1 MAKSP
6 SHKFGQI
13 IGDTLETAVEPV
25 LMRFAEENNL
35 YLDKKGPRR
44 PARNGL
50 KVQWIDE
57 FGNAH
62 DLDFVLERN
71 GSQSHIGEPVA
82 FIETA
87 WRRYTKHSR
96 NKAQEIQA
104 PILPLVSTPHKA
116 APFMG
121 AILAGVFTDGAVNQ
135 LKSRNFK
142 VLYFSY
148 DTIVEAF
155 NQIGIDANFDEDTP
169 DDEFSQKV
177 YAWESLS
184 PSDKNK
190 VATSLINVNSEE
202 VNQFIGALSRA
213 VKREIEL
220 IRLLPL
226 HGSPTICAS
235 VKEAISFIEDYN
247 ENDSA
252 KPVVKYEIEIRYNS
266 GTVIRGE
273 FPDKDEAIYFL
284 REYELPHIKPAEP
297 SSPEQLGFLPEV
309 KSTPP
314 KKKQ

>member
-13 IGDTLETAVEPV
+13 IGDTLEAAVEPV
-25 LMRFAEENNL
+25 LKKFAEENNL

-50 KVQWIDE
+50 KVKWVDE
-57 FGNAH
+57 FGNTH
-62 DLDFVLERN
+62 DLDFVLEKN
-71 GSQSHIGEPVA
+71 GSSTKIGSPVA

-104 PILPLVSTPHKA
+104 AILPLVSTHHKA
-116 APFMG
+116 APFIG
-121 AILAGVFTDGAVNQ
+121 AILAGVFTDGAINQ

-148 DTIVEAF
+148 ETIVEAF
-155 NQIGIDANFDEDTP
+155 NQVGIDANFDEDTP

-177 YAWESLS
+177 YAWEALS
-184 PSDKNK
+184 ETDKNK
-190 VATSLINVNSEE
+190 VATSLININSDE
-202 VNQFIGALSRA
+202 VDQFIGALGRA

-235 VKEAISFIEDYN
+235 VQEAISFLEGYN
-247 ENDSA
+247 ENDGT
-252 KPVVKYEIEIRYNS
+252 KPIVKYEIEIRYNS

-273 FPDKDEAIYFL
+273 FPDKDEAIHFL
-284 REYELPHIKPAEP
+284 RDYELPHIKPAES
-297 SSPEQLGFLPEV
+297 SSPEQLDFLPEA

-314 KKKQ
+314 KKKR